1 MRKSFLTFRDSYGV
15 KNSDGTWSG
24 IIGDLVNGEID
35 IAVAALTQVSGN
47 APIFENYE
55 LKRLNKVLT
64 IKSQRLHNMDMPP
77 FS

>member
-1 MRKSFLTFRDSYGV
+1 MRRSFFTFSDSYGV

-47 APIFENYE
+47 NNPYF
-55 LKRLNKVLT
+55 LK
-64 IKSQRLHNMDMPP
+64 IMI
-77 FS
+77 

>member
-1 MRKSFLTFRDSYGV
+1 MRTSFFILSDSYGV

-47 APIFENYE
+47 YNPYF
-55 LKRLNKVLT
+55 
-64 IKSQRLHNMDMPP
+64 
-77 FS
+77 